1 MLQLLRYVT
10 IKGSYTRTRIELM
23 NGKTINIHMSQ
34 NNGARSIKNKRNFFC
49 HLSIIGVESE
59 SQKSNHNHI
68 VGLSKSISVN
78 NENLKMTE
86 KISQKLRS
94 WETHKRTHTQK
105 VR

>member
-1 MLQLLRYVT
+1 MT
-10 IKGSYTRTRIELM
+10 IKGSYTRTRIELV

-59 SQKSNHNHI
+59 SQKSDHNHT
-68 VGLSKSISVN
+68 VRLSNTMYTISVN

-94 WETHKRTHTQK
+94 WETHKRTHAQK
-105 VR
+105 MS